1 MMRFLTDLSISKK
14 IIGIFVVVIMAVVAV
29 NYAVIIRSY
38 QQDAISALADKAG
51 AFTAVADEAK
61 NHAAR
66 LIASGAVQLES
77 LGEKAKEET
86 GQGKAYKD
94 TTLFQAIP
102 VVVGWRSA
110 SEAAKRE
117 HIDFK
122 IIAFDARNKTNEP
135 LPGTLEHEML
145 TELTKSVAA
154 GGEPVLARVNTSDN
168 SLHYLRAIK
177 LNESCMFC
185 HGKPGNQYDTDKNGK
200 DPLGFAMESWNV
212 GDMHGAYEVILP
224 LSTADAQVAGFMTNG
239 LIVSVPVVLVALVLV
254 IFALSRL
261 VIRPLKRLISLV
273 KDIAN
278 GEGDLT
284 KRLAMERRDEIGEL
298 GGHFDAF
305 LTKLQGII
313 KDVAGATRQVAAA
326 STQIAASSEEMASG
340 LTKQAEQTGQV
351 SAAVEEMSQ
360 SVIEVAKKSS
370 EAATAA
376 GNAGKQ
382 AERGGDVVGKT
393 VTEMQSI
400 ARQVTESAEA
410 VGALGKQ
417 SEQIG
422 AIIATIRDIADQ
434 TNLLALN
441 AAIEAAR
448 AGEHGRG
455 FAVFADEVRK
465 LAERTSKAT
474 EEVSTS
480 IKQIQDGTAG
490 SVQLIQAGTERV
502 GKGVDLAKSAGIALE
517 EIVASSSNLG
527 SMVQSIAA
535 AAEQQSSASEE
546 IARSIEQISAVTK
559 ESTAGASQAAQA
571 ASELSQQAAMLQT
584 LVGKFKV

>member
-1 MMRFLTDLSISKK
+1 MMRFLNNLSISKK
-14 IIGIFVVVIMAVVAV
+14 IIGIFVVVVIAVVAL
-29 NYAVIIRSY
+29 NYVVFIRGY
-38 QQDAISALADKAG
+38 KADAIEAMTEKAG

-66 LIASGAVQLES
+66 LIASGAVQLEA
-77 LGEKAKEET
+77 LGVKAKEET

-122 IIAFDARNKTNEP
+122 IIAFDARNEANEP
-135 LPGTLEHEML
+135 APGSLAHEML
-145 TELTKSVAA
+145 TELTKVVAA
-154 GGEPVLARVNTSDN
+154 GGEPVISRVSPADN

-177 LNESCMFC
+177 LDESCMFC
-185 HGKPGNQYDTDKNGK
+185 HGNPGNQYDTDKDGR
-200 DPLGFAMESWNV
+200 DPLGFAMEGWRV

-224 LSTADAQVAGFMTNG
+224 LTTTDAQVAGFMTDG
-239 LIVSVPVVLVALVLV
+239 LMVSVPVMIVALLLV
-254 IFALSRL
+254 VFAISRL
-261 VIRPLKRLISLV
+261 VISPLKRLNTLV

-284 KRLAMERRDEIGEL
+284 KRLAMDRTDELGEL
-298 GGHFDAF
+298 AGYFDTF
-305 LTKLQGII
+305 LGKLQGII

-340 LTKQAEQTGQV
+340 LSKQAEQTGQV

-382 AERGGDVVGKT
+382 AEKGGEVVGKT

-400 ARQVTESAEA
+400 ARQVTESAQA

-455 FAVFADEVRK
+455 FAVVADEVRK

-502 GKGVDLAKSAGIALE
+502 GKGVDLAKSAGFALE
-517 EIVASSSNLG
+517 EIVASSGSLG

-571 ASELSQQAAMLQT
+571 ASELSQQAAMLQS